1 MALPRL
7 LVVVM
12 GKRYNKKRI
21 KRAYLKRFSA
31 AMVNVGKGPSRNA
44 IPQEFEGIADYRKRG
59 GSFEPIP
66 STKSNTLGP
75 EGIQGQQSHFV
86 DPVHQVIYE
95 NGQYRKLR
103 LMFAGSL
110 YQWELED
117 LIVRRISR
125 SIVYRSKAAAER
137 AYELSASRTSK
148 FWVEIIKLPR
158 PG

>member
-1 MALPRL
+1 
-7 LVVVM
+7 M
-12 GKRYNKKRI
+12 GKRYKQKRM

-44 IPQEFEGIADYRKRG
+44 IPQESEGIADYRKRG
-59 GSFEPIP
+59 GSVHFFPPTEP
-66 STKSNTLGP
+66 KG
-75 EGIQGQQSHFV
+75 EQSHFL
-86 DPVHQVIYE
+86 DPVHQIIYE
-95 NGQYRKLR
+95 SGQYRKLR

-125 SIVYRSKAAAER
+125 SIVYRSKEAAER

-148 FWVEIIKLPR
+148 FWVEVIKLPP